1 MSRFKAPAP
10 RMAFD
15 VAANSRE
22 WAAALARMDASRRL
36 TLREQNRLLDTIAV
50 TQDAER
56 EAAGRVLRARLA
68 RQARERS
75 GR

>member
-1 MSRFKAPAP
+1 MTARRPP
-10 RMAFD
+10 PPMAFD

-36 TLREQNRLLDTIAV
+36 PLREQNRLLDQIAI

-56 EAAGRVLRARLA
+56 AAALAALQHRLE
-68 RQARERS
+68 QARRG